1 MKGAVSLGAF
11 ALCAAAA
18 LAAGEAQAQPAAPAA
33 PAAPSAGAPVTPV
46 GPTVDKP
53 APDLVER
60 FPPSAARWR
69 IFAAGLSVTIV
80 AYGGAA
86 LMGGLWKDIP
96 GGDFLF
102 APVAGPWIALGKSGC
117 APDEETTEGQ
127 GDCEPLIGLR
137 AAIYIVDGLL
147 QLGGLG
153 IIAESIFMTT
163 ESEDAKA
170 PAKATILPAPIVT
183 PTMVGVGVVGSF

>member
-1 MKGAVSLGAF
+1 MKAVLSIGCG
-11 ALCAAAA
+11 ALCAAALLGSSRHA
-18 LAAGEAQAQPAAPAA
+18 SAQPAAAPPAA
-33 PAAPSAGAPVTPV
+33 SAAPVTPV
-46 GPTVDKP
+46 AP
-53 APDLVER
+53 AADQPVPEVVER

-96 GGDFLF
+96 GGDYLF
-102 APVAGPWIALGKSGC
+102 APVAGPWIALAQSGC
-117 APDEETTEGQ
+117 GPDEETTEGE
-127 GDCEPLIGLR
+127 GDCEALIGLR
-137 AAIYIVDGLL
+137 AAIYVVDGLL

-153 IIAESIFMTT
+153 IIAESIIMTT

-170 PAKATILPAPIVT
+170 PAKATVLPTPIVT
-183 PTMVGVGVVGSF
+183 PTMVGLGVAGTF